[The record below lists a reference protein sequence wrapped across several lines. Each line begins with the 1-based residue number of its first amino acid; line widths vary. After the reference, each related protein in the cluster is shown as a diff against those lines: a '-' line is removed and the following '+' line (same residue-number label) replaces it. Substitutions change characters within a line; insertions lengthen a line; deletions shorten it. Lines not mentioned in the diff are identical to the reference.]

1 LVVLCLLLASVAHA
15 KESGKPSNFQT
26 SGSADSCPA
35 SEKTLLTR
43 RARNIQGRLA
53 LEDKAGLAF
62 LIEQKDGDEW
72 EKVKKAKEFIK
83 EKVPAV
89 VDGLKTLAEKAQD
102 KFTKTKAKKE
112 KFQKK
117 LKVAKANFEAAKEKG
132 GEILAQAKAI
142 MEQVKGQFDE
152 AVAAWEEATAD
163 LDNAGLIELEDG
175 DEKGPIQKAKKLKE
189 KAKEFW
195 KKLQDR
201 VNKAQAKKE
210 KSRRNSRL
218 RTQTSKLPRKKGG
231 RS

>member
-1 LVVLCLLLASVAHA
+1 
-15 KESGKPSNFQT
+15 
-26 SGSADSCPA
+26 
-35 SEKTLLTR
+35 
-43 RARNIQGRLA
+43 
-53 LEDKAGLAF
+53 
-62 LIEQKDGDEW
+62 
-72 EKVKKAKEFIK
+72 
-83 EKVPAV
+83 
-89 VDGLKTLAEKAQD
+89 
-102 KFTKTKAKKE
+102 
-112 KFQKK
+112 
-117 LKVAKANFEAAKEKG
+117 
-132 GEILAQAKAI
+132 

-175 DEKGPIQKAKKLKE
+175 DEKGPLKKL
-189 KAKEFW
+189 W